1 MTNDQ
6 LFQIC
11 NTLVLPAWLLM
22 AIAPRWK
29 WTGRIVISGIVLI
42 LSFVYVSK
50 LIGILSGEGMDFSSF
65 GSLEGVMGLFTDPGA
80 VLMGWVHYLAF
91 DLLAGWFI
99 INDAARNKINQ
110 LLVVPCLLFSF
121 MLGPTGWLLYWL
133 IRLVKTKQI
142 YPDSLSTAQE

>member
-11 NTLVLPAWLLM
+11 NTLVLPGWLLM
-22 AIAPRWK
+22 AATPRWK
-29 WTGRIVISGIVLI
+29 WTGRIVVSGIILI
-42 LSFVYVSK
+42 LSLVYVTQ
-50 LIGILSGEGMDFSSF
+50 LIRGLAGDGMDFGSF
-65 GSLEGVMGLFTDPGA
+65 GSLEGVMALFKDPSA

-99 INDAARNKINQ
+99 INDAARQKINQ

-121 MLGPTGWLLYWL
+121 MLGPTGWLLYWI
-133 IRLVKTKQI
+133 IRSVKTRQL
-142 YPDSLSTAQE
+142 YPTPLDD